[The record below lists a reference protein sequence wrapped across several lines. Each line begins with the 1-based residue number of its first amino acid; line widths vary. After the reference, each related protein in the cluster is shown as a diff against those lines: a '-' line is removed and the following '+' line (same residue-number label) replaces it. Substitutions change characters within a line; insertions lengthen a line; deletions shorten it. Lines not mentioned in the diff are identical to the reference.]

1 MNTRL
6 SFQQGLK
13 RKGVGVSIAT
23 EYLWPDKDER
33 ILIIEY
39 KWMKTNEVEWVEV

>member
-13 RKGVGVSIAT
+13 REGVGISIAT
-23 EYLWPDKDER
+23 EFLWPDKDEG
-33 ILIIEY
+33 ILIIE
-39 KWMKTNEVEWVEV
+39 